1 MTPPLY
7 DESFLMRLEE
17 GLRGALARWGLSDG
31 TQLKLLTISENATFQ
46 AHDPVTGHDIVF
58 RVHRPGYH
66 TRAEIESELA
76 WLAALSRHDV
86 VPTLTPVPQLD
97 GSLIADIY
105 DDGTVR
111 HTVAFALLKGK
122 EPAEGDDLA
131 RWFRELG
138 AINARLHAHART
150 WQRPEGFVRK
160 TWDYET
166 MLGDVKL
173 WGDWRGAL
181 GLDEEGRQVLERATR
196 VLRDLLD
203 AYGTGQDR
211 FGLIHAD
218 MRVANLLVDG
228 DTLSVI
234 DFDDCGFGWYLYDFA
249 AAISFIEHEP
259 YVSELQA
266 AWIEGYRTVA
276 PLPDMECA
284 ILPVFIMLRRILLTA
299 WIASHSETLTAQEM
313 GEAYTHGTVA
323 LARAFLN
330 TYDAEAGTPNR
341 ARAIS

>member
-7 DESFLMRLEE
+7 DNSFLMRLEE

-31 TQLKLLTISENATFQ
+31 TQLRLLTISENATFQ
-46 AHDPVTGHDIVF
+46 ARDPVTGRDIVF
-58 RVHRPGYH
+58 RVHRPDYH

-76 WLAALSRHDV
+76 WLAALTRHDV
-86 VPTLTPVPQLD
+86 VPTLTPIPQLD
-97 GSLIADIY
+97 GRLIADID

-111 HTVAFALLKGK
+111 HTVAFELLKGK
-122 EPAEGDDLA
+122 EPAAGDDLA

-138 AINARLHAHART
+138 AVNARLHAHAKT

-181 GLDEEGRQVLERATR
+181 GLDEEGRLVLERTTR
-196 VLRDLLD
+196 VLCDLLD

-228 DTLSVI
+228 NTLSVI

-276 PLPDMECA
+276 TLPDDECA
-284 ILPVFIMLRRILLTA
+284 ILPVFVMIRRVLLTA

-323 LARAFLN
+323 LARAFLD
-330 TYDAEAGTPNR
+330 TFDAEAGTPNR
-341 ARAIS
+341 ARTIS